1 MPATASL
8 PAQVPQRSR
17 HSVIQGAVR
26 VHDSPLTS
34 GRSSLGGM
42 SLPDE
47 RPVAPGAGAPRAL
60 SIRIEALVDRW
71 GGVIQKAARQ
81 YGLSNQDLDEVTQDV
96 RVRLWN
102 LIERDGIGADINATY
117 AWRAASSAA
126 IDIVRRDRMSRSAL
140 TVTIEHAPPPHAP
153 DDTDLLA
160 RLDEALRSLQPSRRV
175 AVRLHLDGSSL
186 DEIATILG
194 WTNAQARNQVYRGL
208 ADLKRILGHDEGMN
222 R

>member
-1 MPATASL
+1 
-8 PAQVPQRSR
+8 
-17 HSVIQGAVR
+17 
-26 VHDSPLTS
+26 
-34 GRSSLGGM
+34 M

-47 RPVAPGAGAPRAL
+47 RTVAPGSGSAPRAL
-60 SIRIEALVDRW
+60 SLRIEALVERW

-81 YGLSNQDLDEVTQDV
+81 YGLSGQDIDEVTQDV

-102 LIERDGIGADINATY
+102 LIERDGIGADINASY

-126 IDIVRRDRMSRSAL
+126 IDLVRRDRMSRSAM
-140 TVTIEHAPPPHAP
+140 TVTIDHVPAPHAP

-160 RLDEALRSLQPSRRV
+160 RLDEALRALQPSRRV

-186 DEIATILG
+186 DEIAATLG

-208 ADLKRILGHDEGMN
+208 GDLKRILGPDA

>member
-1 MPATASL
+1 M
-8 PAQVPQRSR
+8 
-17 HSVIQGAVR
+17 
-26 VHDSPLTS
+26 
-34 GRSSLGGM
+34 
-42 SLPDE
+42 
-47 RPVAPGAGAPRAL
+47 
-60 SIRIEALVDRW
+60 DRW

-81 YGLSNQDLDEVTQDV
+81 YGLSSHDLEEVTQDV

-126 IDIVRRDRMSRSAL
+126 IDLVRRDRMQRSAM
-140 TVTIEHAPPPHAP
+140 TVTIEHAPMPHAP

-160 RLDEALRSLQPSRRV
+160 RLAEALRALQPSRRV

-186 DEIATILG
+186 DEIAKTLG

-208 ADLKRILGHDEGMN
+208 ADLKRILRPEEDSS

>member
-1 MPATASL
+1 MSATVSL
-8 PAQVPQRSR
+8 TTRVPLPGRIR
-17 HSVIQGAVR
+17 VTLGAAP
-26 VHDSPLTS
+26 VHASPLTA
-34 GRSSLGGM
+34 GRPSLGGM

-47 RPVAPGAGAPRAL
+47 RSAAPGSGSAPRAL

-81 YGLSNQDLDEVTQDV
+81 YGLSSHDLDEVTQDV

-102 LIERDGIGADINATY
+102 LIERDGIGADINASY

-126 IDIVRRDRMSRSAL
+126 IDLVRRDRLQRSAN
-140 TVTIEHAPPPHAP
+140 TVTIDRAPMPHAP

-160 RLDEALRSLQPSRRV
+160 RLDEALTSLQPSRRV

-186 DEIATILG
+186 VEIAALLG
-194 WTNAQARNQVYRGL
+194 WTKAQARNQVYRGL
-208 ADLKRILGHDEGMN
+208 ADLKRILTPGEGSS
-222 R
+222 

>member
-1 MPATASL
+1 
-8 PAQVPQRSR
+8 
-17 HSVIQGAVR
+17 
-26 VHDSPLTS
+26 
-34 GRSSLGGM
+34 M

-47 RPVAPGAGAPRAL
+47 RPVAPGSGSAPRAL
-60 SIRIEALVDRW
+60 SLRIEALVDRW

-81 YGLSNQDLDEVTQDV
+81 YGLSSQDVDEVTQDV

-126 IDIVRRDRMSRSAL
+126 IDLVRRDRMQRSAL
-140 TVTIEHAPPPHAP
+140 TVTIDHAPMPHAP
-153 DDTDLLA
+153 DDTDLLE

-186 DEIATILG
+186 DEIAKTLG

-208 ADLKRILGHDEGMN
+208 ADLKRILRPDEGPS

>member
-1 MPATASL
+1 
-8 PAQVPQRSR
+8 
-17 HSVIQGAVR
+17 
-26 VHDSPLTS
+26 
-34 GRSSLGGM
+34 M

-47 RPVAPGAGAPRAL
+47 RPFAPGSGSAPRAL

-81 YGLSNQDLDEVTQDV
+81 YGLSSSDLDEVTQDV

-126 IDIVRRDRMSRSAL
+126 IDLVRRDRLNRGAL
-140 TVTIEHAPPPHAP
+140 TVAIESAPIPQAP

-186 DEIATILG
+186 SEIATILG
-194 WTNAQARNQVYRGL
+194 WTHAQARNQVYRGL
-208 ADLKRILGHDEGMN
+208 ADLKRILGPDEETS
-222 R
+222 

>member
-1 MPATASL
+1 MP
-8 PAQVPQRSR
+8 
-17 HSVIQGAVR
+17 
-26 VHDSPLTS
+26 
-34 GRSSLGGM
+34 
-42 SLPDE
+42 LPDE
-47 RPVAPGAGAPRAL
+47 RPVAPGSGSAHRAL
-60 SIRIEALVDRW
+60 SLRIEALVDRW

-81 YGLSNQDLDEVTQDV
+81 YGLSSHDVDEVTQDV

-102 LIERDGIGADINATY
+102 LIERDGIGTDINATY

-126 IDIVRRDRMSRSAL
+126 IDLVRRDRMNRSAM
-140 TVTIEHAPPPHAP
+140 TVTIDRAPTPHAP

-160 RLDEALRSLQPSRRV
+160 RLDEALHSLQPSRRV

-186 DEIATILG
+186 HEIATILG

-208 ADLKRILGHDEGMN
+208 ADLKRILGPDGGTS